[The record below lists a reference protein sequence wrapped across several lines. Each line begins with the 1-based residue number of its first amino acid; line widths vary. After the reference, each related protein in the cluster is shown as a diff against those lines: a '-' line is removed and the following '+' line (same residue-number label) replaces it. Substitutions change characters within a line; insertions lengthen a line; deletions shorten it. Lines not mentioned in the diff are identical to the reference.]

1 MSKSNVGRCRSAET
15 LGTMDDGFQRRMQL
29 MRDMV
34 DFNIQGMTTLG
45 QVAELIQE
53 VRADGATDK
62 DLKPLF
68 KSAEGYI
75 RVWEKSE
82 LRAAELFQ

>member
-1 MSKSNVGRCRSAET
+1 M
-15 LGTMDDGFQRRMQL
+15 M
-29 MRDMV
+29 
-34 DFNIQGMTTLG
+34 DFNTQGMTTLG

-53 VRADGATDK
+53 VRADGATDT
-62 DLKPLF
+62 DLEPLF

-82 LRAAELFQ
+82 RRAEALRQ

>member
-1 MSKSNVGRCRSAET
+1 MSKSNFGRCRSAET
-15 LGTMDDGFQRRMQL
+15 PGTMNGGFQRCIQL
-29 MRDMV
+29 MRGMV
-34 DFNIQGMTTLG
+34 SFNTQGMTMLG

-75 RVWEKSE
+75 RTWEKSD

>member
-1 MSKSNVGRCRSAET
+1 MSKSNFGRCRSAET
-15 LGTMDDGFQRRMQL
+15 PGTMNDGFQRCIQL
-29 MRDMV
+29 MRGMV
-34 DFNIQGMTTLG
+34 NFNMQGMTRLG
-45 QVAELIQE
+45 RVAELIQE
-53 VRADGATDK
+53 VWADRATDK

-75 RVWEKSE
+75 RTWEKSD